1 MINEIGAQ
9 TRGESMK
16 KVGRRL
22 GLLLVVLLTASMVAC
37 ASLDDF
43 CGAVP
48 ATDSS
53 VRAVDRLVGGESSGV
68 ATRSDNRGLFVSLIE
83 RLTLMRE
90 AAPRTMRGD
99 IGTLLAAYGQLA
111 VAYEAVDW
119 DAQIAVADPSVDAA
133 RALLTEESVFAA
145 RESFVAFVAAE
156 CASEI
161 DPVQLGELLVPT
173 TLPLPSFSEEPA
185 ADAPDTDEEDV
196 LSAVGFFVAERYGI
210 AVTAQ
215 EAQCL
220 GELVATTDVL
230 DSADENQS
238 HTWFVEAFAL
248 CEIASVPSTVGDTA
262 AG

>member
-1 MINEIGAQ
+1 MVSLSAI
-9 TRGESMK
+9 
-16 KVGRRL
+16 L
-22 GLLLVVLLTASMVAC
+22 VAC

-43 CGAVP
+43 CRAVP
-48 ATDSS
+48 GADSS
-53 VRAVDRLVGGESSGV
+53 LRAVDRLVGGEPSAV
-68 ATRSDNRGLFVSLIE
+68 TTRIDNRGLFVSLIE

-119 DAQIAVADPSVDAA
+119 DAQVAVADTSVAAA

-145 RESFVAFVAAE
+145 RESFVAFVASE
-156 CASEI
+156 CASEL

-196 LSAVGFFVAERYGI
+196 LLAVGFLVAERYGI

-230 DSADENQS
+230 DRADENQS
-238 HTWFVEAFAL
+238 HAWFVDAFAL
-248 CEIASVPSTVGDTA
+248 CGIASVPSTVADTP